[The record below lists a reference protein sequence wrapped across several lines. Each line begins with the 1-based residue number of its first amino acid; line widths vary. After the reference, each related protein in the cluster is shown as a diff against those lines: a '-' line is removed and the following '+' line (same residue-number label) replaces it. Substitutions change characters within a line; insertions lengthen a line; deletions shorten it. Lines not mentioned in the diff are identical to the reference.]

1 MNNEY
6 LAYGSVNKR
15 YEVTLNVH
23 RTISVRSTINKK
35 VQFFPQTA
43 LFICVYAKKLY
54 IRHAPSLNK
63 FRVGIHSESTVAS
76 CGTYAK

>member
-23 RTISVRSTINKK
+23 RTISVRSTIIKK
-35 VQFFPQTA
+35 VQVFPQTA
-43 LFICVYAKKLY
+43 LFSCVYAKKAVLSA
-54 IRHAPSLNK
+54 RPFPK
-63 FRVGIHSESTVAS
+63 QV
-76 CGTYAK
+76 